1 MNEQGPFDR
10 ILRQEPPPRERGSRL
25 VIVAIVVLGLLLL
38 ILVLPPI
45 SILSGGGGGEGSVNI
60 SVKAR
65 KESPAPP
72 EGMEAVSPLY
82 DISVSGSVEGATQ
95 ITLKL
100 PSTTSDPRNLSL
112 YTLDGNQWR
121 RIGSAKLVFDGAAA
135 QGEVSVLP
143 KNIAVLRAT
152 SALHQ
157 LSGSLPAGRELN
169 PQAAEALSVLNP
181 VDFAPASD
189 GSLVGEP
196 ATLPEDIVIDIYPT
210 IRVTTAQETE
220 AANAIIGSP
229 DLRDEH
235 LNAILEMV
243 ESSSRYRGVDIDYG
257 PLDALH
263 KDEFSQFV
271 VDLAEQLHRRGLGLT
286 LTAPL
291 PVQQGTD
298 WDSGAYDWLRLAQ
311 AADAIKLLPEE
322 DPSRYYKRMEDALSF
337 LIEQEKLPPAKLV
350 LVLGPWAHEKGG
362 EGIRRLSLLEV
373 LTIASTLKLE
383 DEGAIRPGDSVTV
396 IGENIYK
403 EDGASG
409 IGWDEEAAAVS
420 FSYPG
425 LGGARTVWIENS
437 FSFVFRLELATR
449 FHLGGVA
456 VEDVSTD
463 PGVNDIWPVLQEFAA
478 TGKASLVKPNGTL
491 LLPYW
496 EADGGSLEG
505 GDDGAVV
512 WTAPEEPGAYQIT
525 LVVSD
530 GLARLGQ
537 RLGLT
542 VGE

>member
-10 ILRQEPPPRERGSRL
+10 ILHQEPSRDRGNRFV
-25 VIVAIVVLGLLLL
+25 VIAIVVLGLLLL

-45 SILSGGGGGEGSVNI
+45 SILSGGGGGGEGNANI

-65 KESPAPP
+65 KEMPAPP

-82 DISVSGSVEGATQ
+82 DISVSGSIEGPTV

-100 PSTTSDPRNLSL
+100 PSVISDPRNLSL
-112 YTLDGNQWR
+112 YTLEGNQWR
-121 RIGSAKLVFDGAAA
+121 RVGSAKLVFDGAGV
-135 QGEVSVLP
+135 QGEVSELP

-152 SALHQ
+152 SALNQ
-157 LSGSLPAGRELN
+157 LSGSLPAGSELN
-169 PQAAEALSVLNP
+169 PQAAEVLSVLNP

-189 GSLVGEP
+189 GSLEGEA
-196 ATLPEDIVIDIYPT
+196 ATLPENTGLDIYPT
-210 IRVTTAQETE
+210 IRVSTAQQAE

-235 LNAILEMV
+235 MNAILEMV
-243 ESSSRYRGVDIDYG
+243 ESGRYRGVDIDYG

-263 KDEFSQFV
+263 KDEFSEFV
-271 VDLAEQLHRRGLGLT
+271 VALAEQLHRRGIGLT

-291 PVQQGTD
+291 PIQQGTS

-311 AADAIKLLPEE
+311 AADAIRLLPEE
-322 DPSRYYKRMEDALSF
+322 DPSDYYKSMEQALSF
-337 LIEQEKLPPAKLV
+337 LIEQEKIPPAKLV
-350 LVLGPWAHEKGG
+350 LVLSPWAHEKGG
-362 EGIRRLSLLEV
+362 EGIRRLSLLEA
-373 LTIASTLKLE
+373 LTIASTLKLK
-383 DEGAIRPGDSVTV
+383 DEGEIRPGDSVTV
-396 IGENIYK
+396 IGENIYQ

-409 IGWDEEAAAVS
+409 MGWDEEAAAVS
-420 FSYPG
+420 FGYPG

-437 FSFVFRLELATR
+437 FSIAFRLNLAAR

-456 VEDVSTD
+456 VDDVSSD

-478 TGKASLVKPNGTL
+478 TGKVSLVKPNGTL

-505 GDDGAVV
+505 GADGAVV
-512 WTAPEEPGAYQIT
+512 WTAPQDPGAYHIT

-537 RLGLT
+537 RLGVT